1 MPGVGHTTEGVM
13 PHLCPR
19 GYRPR
24 ATVHT
29 TYSTRT
35 YNVYCCKLVKIK
47 FSTFCRFEIAH
58 KLQ

>member
-1 MPGVGHTTEGVM
+1 M